1 LIYDLRELHDFQP
14 NFPIFQFSNIEISLP
29 MKYLSILSTAA
40 ILSTAIACT
49 QKPTQEPIKEEIN
62 LMIKAEQ
69 VAEHKGQEVFHYVL
83 DNGTMQIELSNYGGL
98 VFKIVTPDK
107 NGTMENITLTLDS
120 VPEFITKA
128 NPFFGA
134 TAGRVANRIGKGQFE
149 LDGTSYQLAT
159 NNGNNHLHGGNEG
172 FNKKVWTPE
181 TYSNDSTVG
190 VKMTYLSVDGE
201 EGYPGNLESTLW
213 MELTA
218 DNTLRIRFE
227 ATTDKKTI
235 LNLTNHTYFNLG
247 GMKRDAQDHEFQFW
261 ADAYTPVDDEL
272 IPTGEVKDVTGTPFD
287 FRTPKI
293 LGDQIAANAGGF
305 DHNMVMKKEKSSD
318 MKHFVKVRHSESG
331 RVMDMYSDNMGVQFY
346 TGNFISNFAGADGK
360 TYDKHWGFCLESQN
374 WPDAIN
380 HDNFPS
386 PVLNPGE
393 KYEHN
398 IEYRFSV
405 EK

>member
-1 LIYDLRELHDFQP
+1 MLIAQLT
-14 NFPIFQFSNIEISLP
+14 IS
-29 MKYLSILSTAA
+29 
-40 ILSTAIACT
+40 CT
-49 QKPTQEPIKEEIN
+49 QKSTQESIKEEIK
-62 LMIKAEQ
+62 LMIKEEQ
-69 VAEHKGQEVFHYVL
+69 VAEHNGQAVNHYVL
-83 DNGTMQIELSNYGGL
+83 DNGTMQVELSNYGGL
-98 VFKIVTPDK
+98 VFKIIAPDK

-149 LDGTSYQLAT
+149 LDGKSYQLAT
-159 NNGNNHLHGGNEG
+159 NNGNNHLHGGDEG

-201 EGYPGNLESTLW
+201 EGYPGNLTSILW
-213 MELTA
+213 MELTT
-218 DNTLRIRFE
+218 DNALRIRFE
-227 ATTDKKTI
+227 ATTDQKTI

-247 GMKRDAQDHEFQFW
+247 GVKRDVQDHEFQFW
-261 ADAYTPVDDEL
+261 ADAYTPIDDEL

-293 LGDQIAANAGGF
+293 LGDQIAANGDGF
-305 DHNMVMKKEKSSD
+305 DHNMVMKMEKSSD
-318 MKHFVKVRHSESG
+318 MKHFVKVRHAESG

>member
-1 LIYDLRELHDFQP
+1 
-14 NFPIFQFSNIEISLP
+14 
-29 MKYLSILSTAA
+29 
-40 ILSTAIACT
+40 
-49 QKPTQEPIKEEIN
+49 
-62 LMIKAEQ
+62 MIKVEK
-69 VAEHKGQEVFHYVL
+69 VAKIGEAEVFKYSL
-83 DNGTMQIELSNYGGL
+83 DNGNMQVEMSNYGGL
-98 VFKIVTPDK
+98 ITKIVVPDK
-107 NGTMENITLTLDS
+107 AGNMENIALTLDS
-120 VPEFITKA
+120 IPEFLTKP

-134 TAGRVANRIGKGQFE
+134 TAGRVANRIGKGKFN
-149 LDGTSYQLAT
+149 LDGVDYQLAT
-159 NNGNNHLHGGNEG
+159 NNGNNHLHGGTEG
-172 FNKKVWTPE
+172 FNKKLWKSEEYT
-181 TYSNDSTVG
+181 NDSTVG
-190 VKMTYLSVDGE
+190 VKMTYISVDGE
-201 EGYPGNLESTLW
+201 EGYPGNLTTTLW
-213 MELTA
+213 MELSP
-218 DNTLRIRFE
+218 NNEIRIKFQ

-235 LNLTNHTYFNLG
+235 VNLTNHTYYNLG
-247 GMKRDAQDHEFQFW
+247 GIKRDVLDHEFQFW

-305 DHNMVMKKEKSSD
+305 DHNMVMKKEKSPE
-318 MKHFVKVRHSESG
+318 MKHFVKVRHTESG
-331 RVMDMYSDNMGVQFY
+331 RVMDMFSDNMGVQFY
-346 TGNFISNFAGADGK
+346 TGNFIENFAGAEGK

-398 IEYRFSV
+398 IEYKFTV

>member
-1 LIYDLRELHDFQP
+1 MKKIQQAGLALATLLLA
-14 NFPIFQFSNIEISLP
+14 FSCNE
-29 MKYLSILSTAA
+29 
-40 ILSTAIACT
+40 
-49 QKPTQEPIKEEIN
+49 KPKQEPVKEEIK
-62 LMIKAEQ
+62 LMIKVEK
-69 VAEHKGQEVFHYVL
+69 VAQIGEDEVFKYSL
-83 DNGTMQIELSNYGGL
+83 DNGNMQVEMSNYGGL
-98 VFKIVTPDK
+98 ISKIVVPDK
-107 NGTMENITLTLDS
+107 EGNMENIALTLDS
-120 VPEFITKA
+120 IPEFFKGE

-134 TAGRVANRIGKGQFE
+134 TAGRVANRISDAKFF
-149 LDGTSYQLAT
+149 LDGTTYELAKT
-159 NNGNNHLHGGNEG
+159 NGDNHLHGGVEG
-172 FNKKVWTPE
+172 FNKKVWKSEP
-181 TYSNDSTVG
+181 YSNDSTLG

-201 EGYPGNLESTLW
+201 EGYPGNLTTTLW
-213 MELTA
+213 MELTT
-218 DNTLRIRFE
+218 NNVIRIKFE

-235 LNLTNHTYFNLG
+235 VNLTNHTYFNLG
-247 GMKRDAQDHEFQFW
+247 GIKRDVLDHEFQFW

-305 DHNMVMKKEKSSD
+305 DHNMVMKMEKSPE
-318 MKHFVKVRHSESG
+318 MKHFVKVRHAVSG
-331 RVMDMYSDNMGVQFY
+331 RVMDMYSDNVGVQFY
-346 TGNFISNFAGADGK
+346 TGNFIENFAGAEGK

-398 IEYRFSV
+398 IEYKFSV

>member
-1 LIYDLRELHDFQP
+1 
-14 NFPIFQFSNIEISLP
+14 
-29 MKYLSILSTAA
+29 MKYTSILGIAA
-40 ILSTAIACT
+40 ILSMAFACS
-49 QKPTQEPIKEEIN
+49 QNNTQEPIKEEIN

-69 VAEHKGQEVFHYVL
+69 VAEHKGQPVFHYLL
-83 DNGTMQIELSNYGGL
+83 DNGTMQVELSNYGGL
-98 VFKIVTPDK
+98 VHKIIAPDK
-107 NGTMENITLTLDS
+107 NGNKENITLTFDTVEEYL
-120 VPEFITKA
+120 TKP

-134 TAGRVANRIGKGQFE
+134 TAGRVANRIANAEFS
-149 LDGTSYQLAT
+149 LDGTKYTLAKT
-159 NNGNNHLHGGNEG
+159 NGDNHLHGGVEG

-181 TYSNDSTVG
+181 TYSNDSVVG

-201 EGYPGNLESTLW
+201 EGYPGNLETTLW

-227 ATTDKKTI
+227 SATDKKTI

-261 ADAYTPVDDEL
+261 ADAYTPVDEEL

-293 LGDQIAANAGGF
+293 LGDQIAANGAGF
-305 DHNMVMKKEKSSD
+305 DHNMVMKREKSAD
-318 MKHFVKVRHSESG
+318 MKHFVRVRHAESG

-346 TGNFISNFAGADGK
+346 TGNFLSNFAGADGK
-360 TYDKHWGFCLESQN
+360 TYEKHWGFCLESQN

-380 HDNFPS
+380 HDNYI
-386 PVLNPGE
+386 VTG
-393 KYEHN
+393 KQIGRAH
-398 IEYRFSV
+398 V
-405 EK
+405 

>member
-1 LIYDLRELHDFQP
+1 
-14 NFPIFQFSNIEISLP
+14 
-29 MKYLSILSTAA
+29 MKYPSILGSVVLLLATF
-40 ILSTAIACT
+40 ACS
-49 QKPTQEPIKEEIN
+49 QKPTQEPIQEAIN

-69 VAEHKGQEVFHYVL
+69 VAEHKGQPVFHYLL
-83 DNGTMQIELSNYGGL
+83 DNGTLQVELSNYGGL
-98 VFKIVTPDK
+98 VHKIIAPDK
-107 NGTMENITLTLDS
+107 NGNKENITLTFDTVEEYLS
-120 VPEFITKA
+120 KP

-134 TAGRVANRIGKGQFE
+134 TVGRVANRISDAEFT
-149 LDGTSYQLAT
+149 LDGTKYTLAKT
-159 NNGNNHLHGGNEG
+159 NGDNHLHGGVEG

-201 EGYPGNLESTLW
+201 EGYPGNLETTLW
-213 MELTA
+213 MELTT
-218 DNTLRIRFE
+218 DNTLRIRYE
-227 ATTDKKTI
+227 SITDKKTI

-247 GMKRDAQDHEFQFW
+247 GVKRDVLDHEFQFW
-261 ADAYTPVDDEL
+261 ADAYLPVDEEL

-287 FRTPKI
+287 FRNPKI
-293 LGDQIAANAGGF
+293 LRDQITANGTGF
-305 DHNMVMKKEKSSD
+305 DHNMVMKMEKSSD
-318 MKHFVKVRHSESG
+318 RKHFVKVRHPESG

-346 TGNFISNFAGADGK
+346 TGNFISNFAGADSK
-360 TYDKHWGFCLESQN
+360 SYDKHWGFCLESQN

-386 PVLNPGE
+386 PILNPGE
-393 KYEHN
+393 KYTHN

>member
-1 LIYDLRELHDFQP
+1 
-14 NFPIFQFSNIEISLP
+14 
-29 MKYLSILSTAA
+29 
-40 ILSTAIACT
+40 
-49 QKPTQEPIKEEIN
+49 
-62 LMIKAEQ
+62 MIKAEQ
-69 VAEHKGQEVFHYVL
+69 VAEHKGQAVFHYVL
-83 DNGTMQIELSNYGGL
+83 DNGTMQVELSNYGGL
-98 VFKIVTPDK
+98 VFKINAPDK
-107 NGTMENITLTLDS
+107 NGNLENITLTLDS
-120 VPEFITKA
+120 VPEFITKP

-134 TAGRVANRIGKGQFE
+134 TAGRVANRIADGQFTLE
-149 LDGTSYQLAT
+149 GQTYQLAKT
-159 NNGNNHLHGGNEG
+159 NGENHLHGGVEG

-181 TYSNDSTVG
+181 TYSNDSLVG

-213 MELTA
+213 MELTT
-218 DNTLRIRFE
+218 DNVLRIRFE
-227 ATTDKKTI
+227 ATTDKATI

-247 GMKRDAQDHEFQFW
+247 GAKRDVQDHEFQFW

-305 DHNMVMKKEKSSD
+305 DHNMIMKLEKSPE
-318 MKHFVKVRHSESG
+318 MKHFVRIKHPESG
-331 RVMDMYSDNMGVQFY
+331 RVMDMYSDNNGVQFY
-346 TGNFISNFAGADGK
+346 TANFVSNFAGADGK

-386 PVLNPGE
+386 PILNPGE
-393 KYEHN
+393 KYEHR
-398 IEYRFSV
+398 IEYKFSV

>member
-1 LIYDLRELHDFQP
+1 
-14 NFPIFQFSNIEISLP
+14 
-29 MKYLSILSTAA
+29 MKYQSILTAVA
-40 ILSTAIACT
+40 LLSTAIACS
-49 QKPTQEPIKEEIN
+49 QKPTQEQVKEEIN

-69 VAEHKGQEVFHYVL
+69 VAEHNGQAVNHYVL
-83 DNGTMQIELSNYGGL
+83 DNGTMQVELSNYGGL
-98 VFKIVTPDK
+98 VFKIIAPDK
-107 NGTMENITLTLDS
+107 NGTMENITLTFDS

-149 LDGTSYQLAT
+149 LDGKSYQLAT
-159 NNGNNHLHGGNEG
+159 NNGNNHLHGGDEG

-181 TYSNDSTVG
+181 TYSNDSVVG

-201 EGYPGNLESTLW
+201 EGYPGNLTSTLW
-213 MELTA
+213 MELTTENA
-218 DNTLRIRFE
+218 LRIRFE
-227 ATTDKKTI
+227 ATTDQKTI

-247 GMKRDAQDHEFQFW
+247 GVKRDVQDHEFQFW
-261 ADAYTPVDDEL
+261 ADAYTPIDDEL
-272 IPTGEVKDVTGTPFD
+272 IPTGEVKDVTETPFD

-293 LGDQIAANAGGF
+293 LGDQIAANGGGF
-305 DHNMVMKKEKSSD
+305 DHNMVMKMEKSD
-318 MKHFVKVRHSESG
+318 EMKHFVRVRHAESG

-386 PVLNPGE
+386 PILNPGE
-393 KYEHN
+393 KYMHN